1 VVKFILAHNDLG
13 TQKKAAPKKTA
24 KTAVKAAPKVAAK
37 TTAKRAVKAVA
48 KKAPAR
54 KK

>member
-1 VVKFILAHNDLG
+1 LAKNFLV
-13 TQKKAAPKKTA
+13 TNKKAAPKTTA
-24 KTAVKAAPKVAAK
+24 KTAVKAAPK
-37 TTAKRAVKAVA
+37 TAA

>member
-13 TQKKAAPKKTA
+13 AKKKAAPKTTA
-24 KTAVKAAPKVAAK
+24 KTAGKAAPK
-37 TTAKRAVKAVA
+37 TAA